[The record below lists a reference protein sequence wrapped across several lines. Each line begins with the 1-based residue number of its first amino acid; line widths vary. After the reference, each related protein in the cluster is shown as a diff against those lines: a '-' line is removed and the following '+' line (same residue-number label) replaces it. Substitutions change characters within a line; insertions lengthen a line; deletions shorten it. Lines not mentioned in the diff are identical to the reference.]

1 MFYSQTLTAEK
12 RNVDLF
18 VKGFFEK
25 KVLEEVL
32 EKSVR
37 RSVRRKRSKKV
48 FKKSLKSVRKKY

>member
-37 RSVRRKRSKKV
+37 KKCSKKV
-48 FKKSLKSVRKKY
+48 FKKSLKSVRKKC

>member
-25 KVLEEVL
+25 KVLEEML
-32 EKSVR
+32 KKSVR
-37 RSVRRKRSKKV
+37 N
-48 FKKSLKSVRKKY
+48 KSLKSP